1 MDAMGQAVD
10 CAVGI
15 HCHNYLLNE
24 VGGMG
29 TTDVASHNLTRL
41 GIYNHLDQ
49 AIGLGH
55 RHGLAVAAE
64 EGFLYHHVHA
74 TFSALL
80 LGQAHHR
87 QLGHGEH
94 CAGHDVKTHIALF
107 AQNGSQ
113 GALAGAVAP
122 AAFKGTFVFVAAMVA
137 GVALMDFSLA
147 KIARR
152 RGAALAATLFIV
164 SFVFAPGMGFL
175 SSKDFANPAM
185 NWIAEGVNVCG
196 QAIFLVASIILARKG
211 AAKA

>member
-1 MDAMGQAVD
+1 MTVPMALVD
-10 CAVGI
+10 YISVCCFLIA
-15 HCHNYLLNE
+15 
-24 VGGMG
+24 
-29 TTDVASHNLTRL
+29 
-41 GIYNHLDQ
+41 
-49 AIGLGH
+49 AIVLQST
-55 RHGLAVAAE
+55 LYAE
-64 EGFLYHHVHA
+64 MSKGAF
-74 TFSALL
+74 
-80 LGQAHHR
+80 
-87 QLGHGEH
+87 
-94 CAGHDVKTHIALF
+94 ALF
-107 AQNGSQ
+107 AAGTIMVFVAGFFKATWKLFFAAGTCDFQALNQSFFPMQSTGFLLAGLGCVALAFFRQQADGSR
-113 GALAGAVAP
+113 GALAGAAAP

-211 AAKA
+211 AANA

>member
-1 MDAMGQAVD
+1 MTVPMALVD
-10 CAVGI
+10 YIPVCCFLI
-15 HCHNYLLNE
+15 
-24 VGGMG
+24 
-29 TTDVASHNLTRL
+29 ASIVLQRTL
-41 GIYNHLDQ
+41 Y
-49 AIGLGH
+49 
-55 RHGLAVAAE
+55 AE
-64 EGFLYHHVHA
+64 MSKGAF
-74 TFSALL
+74 
-80 LGQAHHR
+80 
-87 QLGHGEH
+87 
-94 CAGHDVKTHIALF
+94 ALF
-107 AQNGSQ
+107 AAGTIMVFVAGFFKATWKLLYAFGICDFQALNQSFFPMQSTGFLLAGLGCVALAFFRQQADGGQS
-113 GALAGAVAP
+113 ALAGAAAP

>member
-1 MDAMGQAVD
+1 MTVPMALVD
-10 CAVGI
+10 YIPVCCFLI
-15 HCHNYLLNE
+15 
-24 VGGMG
+24 
-29 TTDVASHNLTRL
+29 ASIVLQRTL
-41 GIYNHLDQ
+41 Y
-49 AIGLGH
+49 
-55 RHGLAVAAE
+55 AE
-64 EGFLYHHVHA
+64 MSKGAF
-74 TFSALL
+74 
-80 LGQAHHR
+80 
-87 QLGHGEH
+87 
-94 CAGHDVKTHIALF
+94 ALF
-107 AQNGSQ
+107 AAGTIMVFVAGFFKATWKLLYAFGICDFQALNQSFFPMQSTGFLLAGLGCVALAFFRQQADGSR
-113 GALAGAVAP
+113 GALAGAAAP